1 MTASP
6 TAALPPSLGD
16 ALLRLAPV
24 NVFLFDTDLVCRYAA
39 PVGDEFLGEP
49 RERFVGRHAAD
60 ILPPAANGLRPVL
73 ERAAREATAWQ
84 NPEYRFIHRIGD
96 VEQPCCW
103 SIDVQPVAV
112 EDYRGVLV
120 SWSDIIQQARE
131 RESLLAEVASLRGQ
145 ARERNTALI
154 GLLSDLRNA
163 ITPISGYLQVIVRR
177 PEMLG
182 SRSPAEVI
190 ASQVLPRI
198 TDVLDATDR
207 LRHPPIYAPEQEG
220 VSPPSP
226 EHAPPAPSHP

>member
-6 TAALPPSLGD
+6 TADLPPPLGD

-49 RERFVGRHAAD
+49 RERLLGRHAAEV
-60 ILPPAANGLRPVL
+60 LPPAANGLRPVL
-73 ERAAREATAWQ
+73 ERAAREASAWQ
-84 NPEYRFIHRIGD
+84 DPEYRFTHRIGD

-103 SIDVQPVAV
+103 SIHVQPVAV

-120 SWSDIIQQARE
+120 SWSDIIQQAEE
-131 RESLLAEVASLRGQ
+131 RESLLAEVESLRGQ

-154 GLLSDLRNA
+154 SLLSDLRNA

-177 PEMLG
+177 PETLG
-182 SRSPAEVI
+182 GRSPREVI

-198 TDVLDATDR
+198 NDVLDATDR
-207 LRHPPIYAPEQEG
+207 LCRPPIYAPEQDEA
-220 VSPPSP
+220 SPPSP
-226 EHAPPAPSHP
+226 EYAPPTRSHL